1 MLGPCQAQVRG
12 SQERERSTASEALV
26 YIGDLYHVETLAKEV
41 GMDPEQRMVLRKEK
55 AYPQIRRFEEWM
67 EATYHGGTLGP
78 LMREAIEHTY
88 KRLPKLDRYVNN
100 GGWLIDNNLVENAI
114 SPLALGR
121 NNYLFCGNDASAV
134 RASMMY
140 SFIATCKANDINPR
154 EWFEDIIS
162 RIQNTNADR

>member
-1 MLGPCQAQVRG
+1 
-12 SQERERSTASEALV
+12 
-26 YIGDLYHVETLAKEV
+26 
-41 GMDPEQRMVLRKEK
+41 
-55 AYPQIRRFEEWM
+55 
-67 EATYHGGTLGP
+67 
-78 LMREAIEHTY
+78 MREAIEHTY

-100 GGWLIDNNLVENAI
+100 GGWLIDNNIVENAI

-134 RASMMY
+134 WASMMY

-154 EWFEDIIS
+154 EWFEDIIG